1 LPNIQTKQLEL
12 IEFPATYN
20 DYNYKYIG
28 TSTRGEKLLFTTYK
42 DKSFFLQI
50 IQRDSDFLIKAD
62 KLTRISPV
70 TITQNA
76 LDGFSKLHNLELTFS
91 NIQSKPENNRLKDD
105 LGILKNA
112 YYFTKEFQYD
122 KEIWIEIGF
131 GSGRHLL
138 HQANEHPD
146 IQFIGLEIHRPSIEQ
161 VIKQCKLQKLEN
173 ILISDFDARV
183 FMQLINSNSVGKI
196 FVHFPVPWDKK
207 PHRRVIS
214 RSFIAESL
222 RVLKTNGTLE
232 LRTDSEKY
240 FAYSY
245 ETLQDFNKYDVQ
257 IRKNHNLPVS
267 SKYEDRWKRQEKN
280 IYDIILTN
288 QEVSESK
295 TITVFLTFEEYINFS
310 EIKKR
315 FSNHIIRGDD
325 FFVHFEEIYEI
336 DENSGIIKLSL
347 GAYEKCEHKYL
358 IFKDNKIQYFP
369 NVLLPIGQNFKSH
382 QKIKEFLYV

>member
-288 QEVSESK
+288 QEVSESN
-295 TITVFLTFEEYINFS
+295 TITAFLTFEEYINFS

-369 NVLLPIGQNFKSH
+369 SVLLPIGQNFKSH

>member
-369 NVLLPIGQNFKSH
+369 SVLLPIGQNFKSH

>member
-1 LPNIQTKQLEL
+1 MPNIQTKQLEL

-288 QEVSESK
+288 QEVSESN
-295 TITVFLTFEEYINFS
+295 TITAFLTFEEYINFS

-369 NVLLPIGQNFKSH
+369 
-382 QKIKEFLYV
+382 

>member
-1 LPNIQTKQLEL
+1 MPNIQTKQLEL

-222 RVLKTNGTLE
+222 RALKTNGTLE

-369 NVLLPIGQNFKSH
+369 SVLLPIGQNFKSH

>member
-1 LPNIQTKQLEL
+1 MPNIQTKQLEL

-288 QEVSESK
+288 QEVSESN
-295 TITVFLTFEEYINFS
+295 TITAFLTFEEYINFS

-369 NVLLPIGQNFKSH
+369 SVLLPIGQNFKSH

>member
-1 LPNIQTKQLEL
+1 MPNIQTKQLEL

-369 NVLLPIGQNFKSH
+369 SVLLPIGQNFKSH

>member
-1 LPNIQTKQLEL
+1 MPNIQTKKLEL
-12 IEFPATYN
+12 QEFPATFEAYR
-20 DYNYKYIG
+20 YEYIG
-28 TSTRGEKLLFTTYK
+28 TSSRGEKLLFTTYK
-42 DKSFFLQI
+42 DKSFYLQI
-50 IQRDSDFLIKAD
+50 IQRDSDYLIKGD

-76 LDGFSKLHNLELTFS
+76 LDGFAKLHNLELTYS

-112 YYFTKEFQYD
+112 YYFTKDFKYD
-122 KEIWIEIGF
+122 KEIWIEVGF

-138 HQANEHPD
+138 HQAKKHPN

-161 VIKQCKLQKLEN
+161 VIKQCKLQNLDN

-183 FMQLINSNSVGKI
+183 FMQLLNSNSVGKI

-214 RSFIAESL
+214 KSFIEESL

-240 FAYSY
+240 FAYAY
-245 ETLQDFNKYDVQ
+245 ETLQSFNKYDVQ
-257 IRKNHNLPVS
+257 IRKNHDLPVS

-280 IYDIILTN
+280 IYDVILTN
-288 QEVSESK
+288 QESSEDK
-295 TITVFLTFEEYINFS
+295 TATDFLTFDKYIDFS
-310 EIKKR
+310 KLKKR

-325 FFVHFEEIYEI
+325 YFVHFEDIYEI

-369 NVLLPIGQNFKSH
+369 SVLLPIEQNFKSH

>member
-1 LPNIQTKQLEL
+1 MPNIQTKRLEL
-12 IEFPATYN
+12 IEFPTSYQE
-20 DYNYKYIG
+20 YNYEYIG
-28 TSTRGEKLLFTTYK
+28 TSSRGEKLLFTTHK
-42 DKSFFLQI
+42 GKSFFLQI
-50 IQRDSDFLIKAD
+50 IQREADFLIKGD
-62 KLTRISPV
+62 KLSRVSPV
-70 TITQNA
+70 SITQNA

-105 LGILKNA
+105 LGVLKNA
-112 YYFTKEFQYD
+112 YHFTKDFNYD
-122 KEIWIEIGF
+122 KEIWIEVGF

-138 HQANEHPD
+138 HQASENPH

-161 VIKQCKLQKLEN
+161 VIKQSKLQNLDN
-173 ILISDFDARV
+173 IIISDFDARV

-214 RSFIAESL
+214 KAFITESL
-222 RVLKTNGTLE
+222 RLLKMDGTLE

-240 FAYSY
+240 FAYSF
-245 ETLQDFNKYDVQ
+245 ETLQEFDKYDIQ
-257 IRKNHNLPVS
+257 IRKNHDLPVS
-267 SKYEDRWKRQEKN
+267 SKYEDRWKKQEKN

-288 QEVSESK
+288 QELSADK
-295 TITVFLTFEEYINFS
+295 TTTDFLTFDKNVNFS
-310 EIKKR
+310 GVKKR

-325 FFVHFEEIYEI
+325 FFVHFEDIYEI
-336 DENSGIIKLSL
+336 DANSGIIKLSL

-358 IFKDNKIQYFP
+358 LFKDNKIQYFP
-369 NVLLPIGQNFKSH
+369 SVLLPIEQNFKSH

>member
-12 IEFPATYN
+12 INFPAVYN
-20 DYNYKYIG
+20 DFNYDFIAA
-28 TSTRGEKLLFTTYK
+28 SNRGEKLLYTRYK
-42 DKSFFLQI
+42 EKSFFLQI
-50 IQRDSDFLIKAD
+50 IKRESDFLIKGD

-70 TITQNA
+70 SITQNA
-76 LDGFSKLHNLELTFS
+76 LDGFSKLHNLKLTFS
-91 NIQSKPENNRLKDD
+91 NIQSKPENNRLQSD

-112 YYFTKEFQYD
+112 NYFAKDFKYEKEV
-122 KEIWIEIGF
+122 WIEVGF

-138 HQANEHPD
+138 HKAKEHPD

-161 VIKQCKLQKLEN
+161 VIKQCKIQNLDN

-183 FMQLINSNSVGKI
+183 FLQLIKSNSVGKI

-214 RSFIAESL
+214 KAFIEESQ
-222 RVLKTNGTLE
+222 RVLKKNGTLE
-232 LRTDSEKY
+232 LRTDSENY
-240 FAYSY
+240 FAYSF
-245 ETLQDFNKYDVQ
+245 ETLQLFDKYEIQ
-257 IRKNHNLPVS
+257 IRKNHDLKVS
-267 SKYEDRWKRQEKN
+267 SKYEDRWKKQEKN
-280 IYDIILTN
+280 IYDIIFIN
-288 QEVSESK
+288 QEISEDK
-295 TITVFLTFEEYINFS
+295 KLTDTLTFDKEFTFS

-315 FSNHIIRGDD
+315 FTNHVIKGDD
-325 FFVHFEEIYEI
+325 YFVHFEDIYEI
-336 DENSGIIKLSL
+336 DQDSGVIKLSL

-369 NVLLPIGQNFKSH
+369 SILLPIEQNYKSH

>member
-1 LPNIQTKQLEL
+1 LPNIQTRELEL
-12 IEFPATYN
+12 IEFPASYQE
-20 DYNYKYIG
+20 YNYEYIG
-28 TSTRGEKLLFTTYK
+28 TSSRGEKLLFTTHK

-50 IQRDSDFLIKAD
+50 IQREADFLIKGD
-62 KLTRISPV
+62 KLTRVSPV
-70 TITQNA
+70 SITQNA
-76 LDGFSKLHNLELTFS
+76 LDGFSLLHNLELTFS

-105 LGILKNA
+105 QGILKNA
-112 YYFTKEFQYD
+112 YFFTKDFNYD
-122 KEIWIEIGF
+122 KEIWIEVGF

-138 HQANEHPD
+138 HQAKQNPD
-146 IQFIGLEIHRPSIEQ
+146 VQFIGIEIHRPSIEQ
-161 VIKQCKLQKLEN
+161 VIKQCKLQNLDN

-214 RSFIAESL
+214 SSFINESL
-222 RVLKTNGTLE
+222 RLLKMDGTLE

-245 ETLQDFNKYDVQ
+245 ETLQELNKYDVQ
-257 IRKNHNLPVS
+257 IRKNHDLPVS
-267 SKYEDRWKRQEKN
+267 SKYEDRWKKQEKN

-288 QEVSESK
+288 QENSNENSETESL
-295 TITVFLTFEEYINFS
+295 IFEQNVDFS
-310 EIKKR
+310 EVKKR

-325 FFVHFEEIYEI
+325 CFVHFEDLYEI

-358 IFKDNKIQYFP
+358 LFKDNKIQYFP
-369 NVLLPIGQNFKSH
+369 NVLLPIEQNFKSH